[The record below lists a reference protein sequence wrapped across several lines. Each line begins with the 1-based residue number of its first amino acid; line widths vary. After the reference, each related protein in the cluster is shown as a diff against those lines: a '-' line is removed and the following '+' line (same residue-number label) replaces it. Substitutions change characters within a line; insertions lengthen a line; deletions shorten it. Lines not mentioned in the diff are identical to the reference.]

1 MGAAKKLNRESPFVI
16 SIPAA
21 EIEPSLP
28 ENETICVQGVIDCW
42 FEEKDRVVLVDY
54 KTDAYENPSEIAEKY
69 KKQLSYYER
78 ALQSKFN
85 NKLIEKY
92 LYLLHKDDIISI

>member
-1 MGAAKKLNRESPFVI
+1 M
-16 SIPAA
+16 
-21 EIEPSLP
+21 
-28 ENETICVQGVIDCW
+28 
-42 FEEKDRVVLVDY
+42 LVDY

-69 KKQLSYYER
+69 KQQLSYYER